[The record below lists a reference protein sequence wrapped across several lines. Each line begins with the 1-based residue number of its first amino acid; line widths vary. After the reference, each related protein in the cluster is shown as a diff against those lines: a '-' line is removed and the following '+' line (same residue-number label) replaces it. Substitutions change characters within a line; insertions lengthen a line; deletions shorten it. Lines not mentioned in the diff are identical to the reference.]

1 MERHVWTLVL
11 ALVACDAGAVETDG
25 GSSARDASGRDASGL
40 DASGLDASGGRDA
53 GGQDA
58 GGDAGMPT
66 DATVAAP
73 DAGPTL
79 RTAYLHPFAS
89 DAVQNTAIGAGAIFE
104 AASATRT
111 AMLHSATPGSGLT
124 GGPTINRH
132 NWSFQMALASA
143 DDPLVTLE
151 YRTSAGVQATYD
163 IRLPTWVDA
172 TGGTDRHVG
181 VVQPDGY
188 TLYEM
193 YKFQRSSASVVTSTY
208 VNVNDIRGDGL
219 RRGSRASGI
228 SFLTGLIRA
237 HEVDALDIPHTLALG
252 IPMRM
257 LKLEPDTSDGTP
269 TGWNGTR
276 FRAVWPA
283 RLQDTQSASMVYE
296 GPIAMGSLFAIPGD
310 VDLASLDLSPEGM
323 ALGRALQDYGA
334 HVLLQANTSA
344 LFVEPE
350 TDEAA
355 WQRMRDDWTRWPD
368 GLFWQLRRVTNNDPG
383 ELTADNSPVDPA
395 GVSGGG
401 ARRRPAPPPLR
412 EGSP

>member
-1 MERHVWTLVL
+1 MKRLRWVLVL
-11 ALVACDAGAVETDG
+11 ALVACDAEAVEN
-25 GSSARDASGRDASGL
+25 
-40 DASGLDASGGRDA
+40 DA
-53 GGQDA
+53 GGRGVDA
-58 GGDAGMPT
+58 SVDGGRRDGGGPDAAASDSGVPT
-66 DATVAAP
+66 DAAP
-73 DAGPTL
+73 DAGPAL

-89 DAVQNTAIGAGAIFE
+89 DAMQNTAIGSGAIFE
-104 AASATRT
+104 AATAERT
-111 AMLHSATPGSGLT
+111 AMLHTAVPGSGLT
-124 GGPTINRH
+124 GSPEINRH
-132 NWSFQMALASA
+132 NWSFQMALASM

-151 YRTSAGVQATYD
+151 YRTSSGVQATYD

-193 YKFQRSSASVVTSTY
+193 YRFQRVSASVVTSTY

-237 HEVDALDIPHTLALG
+237 HEVAALDIPHTLALG

-269 TGWNGTR
+269 TGWNGSR

-296 GPIAMGSLFAIPGD
+296 GPIAMGTLFAIPGD
-310 VDLASLDLSPEGM
+310 VDLESLGLSPEGL

-334 HVLLQANTSA
+334 HVLLQASTSA

-355 WQRMRDDWTRWPD
+355 WQRMREDWKRYPD

-383 ELTADNSPVDPA
+383 ELTADNSPVDPS

-401 ARRRPAPPPLR
+401 VRRRPPPPPLR